1 MVTIAVYGS
10 RRQEPASLKLI
21 DSLLQDLSARGC
33 QLLIHSK
40 IYASLTQGGYD
51 PANWNLYAVTDSDR
65 FLAELVI
72 SIGGDGTF
80 LRTARW
86 VGDKEIPIVGV
97 HSGHLGY
104 LTAFDIADSPE
115 LLKMLFSGEFY
126 VEKRSLV
133 KISGDSVPE
142 TIWKC
147 ALNEIAIMKHDTS
160 SMISIDATID
170 GHHLAVYKADGLL
183 VATPTGSTGYSLS
196 VGGPILQ
203 PTSPNFVISPIAAHS
218 LTMRPL
224 VITDNSILTLKVG
237 GRSDSCFV
245 SIDGN
250 SFPVPTGATL
260 TVSKAPHSI
269 KVVMRNDHGFAT
281 TLREKLLW
289 GI

>member
-1 MVTIAVYGS
+1 MLTIAVYGS

-21 DSLLQDLSARGC
+21 DSLLRELSARGC
-33 QLLIHSK
+33 RLLLHSK
-40 IYASLTQGGYD
+40 IYSSLTQGGFD
-51 PANWNLYAVTDSDR
+51 PACWNLYAVTDSDR
-65 FLAELVI
+65 FSAKLVI

-97 HSGHLGY
+97 NSGHLGY
-104 LTAFDIADSPE
+104 LTAFDITNTPA
-115 LLKMLFSGEFY
+115 LLKMLFSGEFF
-126 VEKRSLV
+126 VERRSVIRVAGEHLPPAV
-133 KISGDSVPE
+133 FN
-142 TIWKC
+142 C
-147 ALNEIAIMKHDTS
+147 ALNEIAIMKHDS
-160 SMISIDATID
+160 ASMITIDAAID
-170 GHHLAVYKADGLL
+170 GHHLSQYKADGLL

-196 VGGPILQ
+196 VGGPIIQ
-203 PTSPNFVISPIAAHS
+203 PTAPTFVISPIAAHS

-224 VITDNSILTLKVG
+224 VITDNSILTLTVG
-237 GRSDSCFV
+237 GRSQSCFV

-260 TVSKAPHSI
+260 TVSKAPYSI
-269 KVVMRNDHGFAT
+269 KVVMPDNHGFAT